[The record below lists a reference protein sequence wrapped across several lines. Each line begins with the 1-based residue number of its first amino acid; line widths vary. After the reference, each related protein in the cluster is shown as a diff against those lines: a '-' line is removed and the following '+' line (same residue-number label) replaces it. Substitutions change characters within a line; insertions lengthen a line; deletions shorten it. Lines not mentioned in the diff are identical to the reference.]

1 MAAISSRFWQLK
13 TAQTFSKTLIIMA
26 TLVQS
31 RVKKISH
38 SVKVTRDRTDQ
49 NNEEFEAEKDIRQN
63 TTDESVL
70 GCYFNGYFY
79 WIQFQATFYGKNICN
94 EYFR

>member
-1 MAAISSRFWQLK
+1 MHGGHLIEVLAAENGTNVFKDTYYCGYLSSIPSEKNKPFR
-13 TAQTFSKTLIIMA
+13 
-26 TLVQS
+26 QS
-31 RVKKISH
+31 A
-38 SVKVTRDRTDQ
+38 RDRTDQ
-49 NNEEFEAEKDIRQN
+49 NKFEAEKDIRQN